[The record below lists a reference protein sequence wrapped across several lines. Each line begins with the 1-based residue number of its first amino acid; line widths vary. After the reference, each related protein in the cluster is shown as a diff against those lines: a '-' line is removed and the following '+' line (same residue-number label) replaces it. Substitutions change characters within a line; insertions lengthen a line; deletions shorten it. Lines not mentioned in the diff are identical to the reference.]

1 MIATKNGREYNG
13 QRKQKVLE
21 LAGIADF
28 NEFDKIDSFLWQFCK
43 RNAVRP
49 GQLRWR

>member
-28 NEFDKIDSFLWQFCK
+28 NEFDKIDSFYRAMLAQS
-43 RNAVRP
+43 AVMR
-49 GQLRWR
+49 